1 LHVFFSRGI
10 YTYPEFDDSNNGT
23 LVQKEDYLGDLSEK
37 ADMGERI
44 GRLHIHVKIA

>member
-1 LHVFFSRGI
+1 LHVVFSCGI

-23 LVQKEDYLGDLSEK
+23 LVQKDYLGDLSEK